1 MCPKVKR
8 YKGKEMGMVS
18 GPQNGHNACLEA
30 HSQSEG
36 KVKIVLRNIGGPKL
50 EAGLEAQSL
59 QLGFLV
65 DVILARVSEPVLET
79 ACLGG

>member
-1 MCPKVKR
+1 
-8 YKGKEMGMVS
+8 
-18 GPQNGHNACLEA
+18 
-30 HSQSEG
+30 
-36 KVKIVLRNIGGPKL
+36 VKIGLRNFGGRN
-50 EAGLEAQSL
+50 LEAQSL